1 MRILA
6 LVQSPV
12 AGDARVEREAA
23 SLASA
28 GHEVTVVGRGVPV
41 GYEPPDGVATVDAG
55 RPGGLA
61 VGRASAEGSAGRG
74 LRMPSTVEQAARWA
88 LLPEHR
94 ARVEA
99 VWRRDAGRLVADLRV
114 DVVHA
119 HDLNTIELAGS
130 VAALRDVPMVYDAH
144 ELWSGRQLPGR
155 PTPVGSRRQAALELR
170 SARRAEV
177 VLTVSEGIAERLRA
191 RGLPDVRVVRNTFP
205 VRGDEPSAAS
215 PPQGIVYAGR
225 IGPGRDLE
233 TVLVASRRHPAGLRT
248 VLVGP
253 ADHAYERR
261 LPGPGV
267 VEVLPALPVDEVD
280 DVYRRLGIA
289 AVTLTDSCD
298 NHRLALPNKL
308 FHAVRAGTP
317 VVAADLPEIARVV
330 RRHRLGVLYR
340 PGDPASFADA
350 VATVVG
356 DHTQLV
362 SNVVAARAELS
373 WARDETVL
381 LNAYEGLR
389 R

>member
-1 MRILA
+1 
-6 LVQSPV
+6 
-12 AGDARVEREAA
+12 
-23 SLASA
+23 
-28 GHEVTVVGRGVPV
+28 
-41 GYEPPDGVATVDAG
+41 
-55 RPGGLA
+55 
-61 VGRASAEGSAGRG
+61 
-74 LRMPSTVEQAARWA
+74 MPSTVERAARWA

-99 VWRRDAGRLVADLRV
+99 VWRRDAGRLVADLPV

-119 HDLNTIELAGS
+119 HDLNTIELAGA

-155 PTPVGSRRQAALELR
+155 PTPVSSRRRAALELR
-170 SARRAEV
+170 TARRAEV

-191 RGLPDVRVVRNTFP
+191 GGLPDVRVVRNTFP

-233 TVLVASRRHPAGLRT
+233 TVLLASRRHLAGLRT

-261 LPGPGV
+261 LPGSGV
-267 VEVLPALPVDEVD
+267 DVLPALSLDEVD

-330 RRHRLGVLYR
+330 RRHRLGALYS

-373 WARDETVL
+373 WTPDETVL
-381 LNAYEGLR
+381 LEAYEGLR

>member
-1 MRILA
+1 LRVLA

-23 SLASA
+23 ALASA
-28 GHEVTVVGRGVPV
+28 GHQVTVVGRGVPA
-41 GYEPPDGVATVDAG
+41 GYEPPDGVTTVDAG

-61 VGRASAEGSAGRG
+61 PGRAAAQGGVGGGR
-74 LRMPSTVEQAARWA
+74 RMPSTVERAARWA

-99 VWRRDAGRLVADLRV
+99 VWRRDAGRLVADLPV

-130 VAALRDVPMVYDAH
+130 VAAHRDVPMVYDAH

-170 SARRAEV
+170 TARRAEV

-191 RGLPDVRVVRNTFP
+191 GGLPDVRVVRNTFP

-233 TVLVASRRHPAGLRT
+233 TVLAASRRYLAGLRT

-253 ADHAYERR
+253 ADHAYEQR
-261 LPGPGV
+261 LLGSGV
-267 VEVLPALPVDEVD
+267 DLLPALSVDGVD
-280 DVYRRLGIA
+280 DIYRRLGIA
-289 AVTLTDSCD
+289 AVTLTNSCD

-350 VATVVG
+350 VATVAANHAALVG
-356 DHTQLV
+356 D
-362 SNVVAARAELS
+362 VVAARAELS
-373 WARDETVL
+373 WARDEAVL
-381 LNAYEGLR
+381 LEAYEGLR

>member
-1 MRILA
+1 MRVLA

-23 SLASA
+23 SLAAA
-28 GHEVTVVGRGVPV
+28 GHEVTLVGRGVPA
-41 GYEPPDGVATVDAG
+41 GYEPPDRVAMVDAG
-55 RPGGLA
+55 RSGGLA
-61 VGRASAEGSAGRG
+61 VGRASAGGSAGGGR
-74 LRMPSTVEQAARWA
+74 RMPSTVERAARWA
-88 LLPEHR
+88 LLPDHR

-99 VWRRDAGRLVADLRV
+99 VWRRDAARLVADLPV

-119 HDLNTIELAGS
+119 HDLNTIELACS
-130 VAALRDVPMVYDAH
+130 VAALRGVPMIYDAH

-170 SARRAEV
+170 TARRAEV
-177 VLTVSEGIAERLRA
+177 VLTVSEGIADRLRA

-205 VRGDEPSAAS
+205 MRGDEPAAAS
-215 PPQGIVYAGR
+215 PPEGIVYAGR

-233 TVLVASRRHPAGLRT
+233 TVVVASGRYLTGLRT
-248 VLVGP
+248 LLVGP

-261 LPGPGV
+261 LPGSGV
-267 VEVLPALPVDEVD
+267 DVLAALSLEDVD

-350 VATVVG
+350 VATVVA
-356 DHTQLV
+356 DHSQLV

-381 LNAYEGLR
+381 LEAYEGLR

>member
-1 MRILA
+1 LRVLA

-12 AGDARVEREAA
+12 AGDARVEREAG
-23 SLASA
+23 SLAAA
-28 GHEVTVVGRGVPV
+28 GHDVTVVGRGVPA
-41 GYEPPDGVATVDAG
+41 GYQPSEGVAVVDAG
-55 RPGGLA
+55 RAGGLA
-61 VGRASAEGSAGRG
+61 VGRVSAGGPPGGGR
-74 LRMPSTVEQAARWA
+74 RMPSAVVQAARWA

-99 VWRRDAGRLVADLRV
+99 AWHRDAGRLVADLPV

-119 HDLNTIELAGS
+119 HDLNTLELGAS
-130 VAALRDVPMVYDAH
+130 VAAARGVPLVYDAH
-144 ELWSGRQLPGR
+144 ELWAGRALPGR

-170 SARRAEV
+170 AARRAEV

-191 RGLPDVRVVRNTFP
+191 GGLPDVRVVRNTFP

-215 PPQGIVYAGR
+215 PPQGVVYAGR

-233 TVLVASRRHPAGLRT
+233 TVLEASRRHLTGLRT

-261 LPGPGV
+261 LPRSGV
-267 VEVLPALPVDEVD
+267 DLLEPLSLEGVD

-350 VATVVG
+350 VVTVVADHAELVG
-356 DHTQLV
+356 D
-362 SNVVAARAELS
+362 VVAARAELS
-373 WARDETVL
+373 WARDEAVL
-381 LNAYEGLR
+381 LEAYEGLR